1 MINSVASSADESMP
15 RGATAVA
22 ANASVRLPQLDRW
35 LLFAALALLTLGLLI
50 VASASMP
57 LAYSHT
63 NQPFF
68 YLIHQVA
75 YIGAGLL
82 FAALALQIPVE
93 TWRRQAPVLLLIAI
107 GLLLLVLAP
116 GIGREVN
123 GSTRWLSLGVVN
135 VQVSEA
141 AKLFALIYLAS
152 YLQRHGAALRS
163 STMAMLRPLLVLGL
177 LAVLLLLEP
186 DFGTAVVMLTT
197 ALGMLFL
204 AGVNVWRFAALQ
216 GLV

>member
-1 MINSVASSADESMP
+1 MSNVASAVNESMP
-15 RGATAVA
+15 QGATAVA
-22 ANASVRLPQLDRW
+22 ATESIRLPDLDRW
-35 LLFAALALLTLGLLI
+35 LLFAALALLTLGLLM

-57 LAYSHT
+57 LAASHT
-63 NQPFF
+63 HQPFF
-68 YLIHQVA
+68 YLIHQAA
-75 YIGAGLL
+75 YVGAGLL
-82 FAALALQIPVE
+82 FAALTLQIPVE
-93 TWRRQAPVLLLIAI
+93 TWRRQAAVLLLTAI
-107 GLLLLVLAP
+107 GLLLLVLMP

-152 YLQRHGAALRS
+152 YLQRHGAALRR
-163 STMAMLRPLLVLGL
+163 STMAMIRPLLVLGL

-186 DFGTAVVMLTT
+186 DFGTAVVMLAT

-204 AGVNVWRFAALQ
+204 AGVHVWRLAALQ
-216 GLV
+216 ALV